1 MARKSKYQ
9 KEILPN
15 LKIIEE
21 LCAAGATD
29 KIIAEKLNIALSTF
43 YEYKKKYKEFSDAL
57 KRGKDEIDT
66 KVENALLKRALGYDY
81 DQITYEHG
89 IETKRVTKHILPDT
103 TAQIFWLKNRKP
115 AEWRDKQDHDNEEAL
130 SKLDELLE
138 AQKNA

>member
-9 KEILPN
+9 EEILPN
-15 LKIIEE
+15 LEIIEE
-21 LCAAGATD
+21 LCGAGATD
-29 KIIAEKLNIALSTF
+29 KIIASKLNIALSTF
-43 YEYKKKYKEFSDAL
+43 YDYKKKYKEFSDAL
-57 KRGKDEIDT
+57 KRGKNEIDT

-81 DQITYEHG
+81 DQITYEYG
-89 IETKRVTKHILPDT
+89 KETKRVTKHVLPDT

-115 AEWRDKQDHDNEEAL
+115 EEWRDKQDHDNEEAL